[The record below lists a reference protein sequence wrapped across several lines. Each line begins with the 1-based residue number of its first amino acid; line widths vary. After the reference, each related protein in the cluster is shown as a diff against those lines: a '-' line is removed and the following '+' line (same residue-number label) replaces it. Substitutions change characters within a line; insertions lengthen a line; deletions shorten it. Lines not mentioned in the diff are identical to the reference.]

1 MNNLKIVKSLKAS
14 FDKLG
19 YAFINGSITED
30 RKVYRDYLRSGKIP
44 SICMTTDN
52 REFQNNNI
60 YNRYFKNYSASFPSI
75 KLMVH
80 YALSG
85 AKPNKHHKA
94 IVRVTNKLIKL
105 GYLQVI
111 ILPDGKLL
119 KDNFNNID
127 FYYSNNTKDVYRLV
141 NSKAILY
148 KV

>member
-1 MNNLKIVKSLKAS
+1 MDKLKITKSLKAS

-30 RKVYRDYLRSGKIP
+30 RKVYRDYLRSGKVP
-44 SICMTTDN
+44 SIRMTTDN

-60 YNRYFKNYSASFPSI
+60 YNRYFKKHSVSFPSI
-75 KLMVH
+75 KQMVH
-80 YALSG
+80 YALSEE
-85 AKPNKHHKA
+85 KPNKQHKA

-127 FYYSNNTKDVYRLV
+127 FYYSSNTKNIYRLV

-148 KV
+148 KL

>member
-1 MNNLKIVKSLKAS
+1 MDNLKIAKSLKAS

-19 YAFINGSITED
+19 YAFMNGSITED
-30 RKVYRDYLRSGKIP
+30 RKVYRDYLRSGKVPPI
-44 SICMTTDN
+44 SRTSNN
-52 REFQNNNI
+52 REFQNINI
-60 YNRYFKNYSASFPSI
+60 YNRYFKNYTVSFPNI

-85 AKPNKHHKA
+85 AKPNKHNKA

-127 FYYSNNTKDVYRLV
+127 FYYSNNTKGVYRLV